1 MHIIPNKDNAQTI
14 RLLRIQQKP
23 FLPDTDSLQVELYA
37 VWSFLKSLKNR
48 RSIRKYQKQDLTQE
62 QITQLIDA
70 ARLAPSAGN
79 AQSWAFVVAKEQKTK
94 QDLAKA
100 AFGQKWL
107 VEAPVVFVVC
117 ADEQRAEDSYGERG
131 KTLYS
136 LQDTSAAV
144 ENILLTAC
152 AMGLGGCWMG
162 AFSEEEIRKVINAPA
177 HMRPVA
183 LIPIGVPAESPKAR
197 PRRPAAEV
205 VFEESF

>member
-1 MHIIPNKDNAQTI
+1 MNFFEVIN
-14 RLLRIQQKP
+14 
-23 FLPDTDSLQVELYA
+23 
-37 VWSFLKSLKNR
+37 NR
-48 RSIRKYQKQDLTQE
+48 RSIRKFKKQELTQE

-94 QDLAKA
+94 QALATA
-100 AFGQKWL
+100 AFGQRWL
-107 VEAPVVFVVC
+107 EEAPIVFVVC
-117 ADEQRAEDSYGERG
+117 ADEQRAEDSYGIRG

-144 ENILLTAC
+144 ENILLAAC
-152 AMGLGGCWMG
+152 ALGLGGCWMG
-162 AFSEEEIRKVINAPA
+162 AFREEEIRKVVNAPA

-183 LIPIGVPAESPKAR
+183 LIPVGVPEESPKAR
-197 PRRPAAEV
+197 PRRPASEV

>member
-1 MHIIPNKDNAQTI
+1 ME
-14 RLLRIQQKP
+14 
-23 FLPDTDSLQVELYA
+23 FLEL
-37 VWSFLKSLKNR
+37 LKNR

-62 QITQLIDA
+62 QINQLINA
-70 ARLAPSAGN
+70 AILAPSAGN

-94 QDLAKA
+94 QEMAKA

-107 VEAPVVFVVC
+107 AEAPVVFVVC

-136 LQDTSAAV
+136 IQDTSATV

-152 AMGLGGCWMG
+152 SMGLGGCWMG

-197 PRRPAAEV
+197 PRRPASEV
-205 VFEESF
+205 VYEESFSRS